1 MLAWDGVT
9 ELRCGWQAAD
19 PPVRANVLYMNPKFA
34 AVISSVMCFA
44 QIHRQLAILLIV
56 PEMML
61 SLSLP
66 AREKN

>member
-1 MLAWDGVT
+1 MD
-9 ELRCGWQAAD
+9 
-19 PPVRANVLYMNPKFA
+19 PKFA

-61 SLSLP
+61 SLSLSLSLSP
-66 AREKN
+66 CKREELI

>member
-1 MLAWDGVT
+1 MD
-9 ELRCGWQAAD
+9 
-19 PPVRANVLYMNPKFA
+19 PKFA

-61 SLSLP
+61 SLSLSLP